1 MVTELVERIGDAGL
15 VSMETDSELNI
26 LLLMDDSLE
35 LALGSEEGRGRE
47 RWNSDADES
56 QASLS
61 QGSVKLGWTVGGVR
75 IGGGDLDPPVIVCR
89 RKQNL

>member
-47 RWNSDADES
+47 RWNSDAAES
-56 QASLS
+56 
-61 QGSVKLGWTVGGVR
+61 
-75 IGGGDLDPPVIVCR
+75 
-89 RKQNL
+89 